1 MPVREPPG
9 TIVNFGA
16 FDKNTPIYTTQVD
29 GFTVLS
35 APPKK
40 MSVGGKI
47 MFELIDMVVLG
58 GVSEMAIAA
67 KASQAGMAI
76 AEITELITEYTK
88 LQSLGTDIAKT
99 TEAVTNAQRVM
110 NMAVRGA
117 ETVGEQ
123 GAKVAEVATEMF
135 PKTARLIA
143 KYGTVENAS
152 IGYKIYDKT
161 KTGLDLL
168 NKVTEDQTTDTEK
181 KTKTTGTDK
190 NPALVN
196 DLLSKLREDKT
207 TTVEKNSNYVYPGQK
222 DLNKVNTPSKVPITS
237 NTAVTHIATKKP
249 PVHNWIDQR
258 DYNNFNF
265 YNQTPRVN
273 QDWLQVNQNN
283 VENIDGEK
291 LQNFVEDN

>member
-16 FDKNTPIYTTQVD
+16 FSKTDRVYTTQVD

-40 MSVGGKI
+40 KNLGATI

-67 KASQAGMAI
+67 KASQAGLAI

-117 ETVGEQ
+117 ETVGEK

-168 NKVTEDQTTDTEK
+168 NKVTEDQTTGTEK
-181 KTKTTGTDK
+181 KTTGTDK
-190 NPALVN
+190 N
-196 DLLSKLREDKT
+196 
-207 TTVEKNSNYVYPGQK
+207 SNYVYPSQK
-222 DLNKVNTPSKVPITS
+222 DLNKVNTPTNTSGNTSSKTPSKVPITS
-237 NTAVTHIATKKP
+237 NTAVTHIATKKSR
-249 PVHNWIDQR
+249 VHNWIDQR

-265 YNQTPRVN
+265 NNQTPRVN

>member
-9 TIVNFGA
+9 TIVNFGT
-16 FDKNTPIYTTQVD
+16 FDKNLPVYTTQVD
-29 GFTVLS
+29 GFTVYS
-35 APPKK
+35 APKK
-40 MSVGGKI
+40 EMSVGGKI

-58 GVSEMAIAA
+58 GVSEMAIAS
-67 KASQAGMAI
+67 KASQAGLAI

-99 TEAVTNAQRVM
+99 TEAVTNAQKVM

-117 ETVGEQ
+117 ETLGEK
-123 GAKVAEVATEMF
+123 GAKVVEVATEMF
-135 PKTARLIA
+135 PKTSELIA
-143 KYGTVENAS
+143 KYGTAENAS

-168 NKVTEDQTTDTEK
+168 NKATEDQTTGTEK
-181 KTKTTGTDK
+181 KTTSTD
-190 NPALVN
+190 
-196 DLLSKLREDKT
+196 
-207 TTVEKNSNYVYPGQK
+207 KNSNYVYPSQK
-222 DLNKVNTPSKVPITS
+222 DLNKVNTPTNTPGNTSSKTPSKVPITS

-265 YNQTPRVN
+265 NNQTPRVN

>member
-16 FDKNTPIYTTQVD
+16 FDKDIPVYTTQVD

-40 MSVGGKI
+40 KNLGSTI

-58 GVSEMAIAA
+58 GVSEMAIAS
-67 KASQAGMAI
+67 KASQAGLAI

-117 ETVGEQ
+117 ETVGEK

-143 KYGTVENAS
+143 KYGTTENAS
-152 IGYKIYDKT
+152 ISYKIYDKT
-161 KTGLDLL
+161 KTGLDL
-168 NKVTEDQTTDTEK
+168 
-181 KTKTTGTDK
+181 
-190 NPALVN
+190 
-196 DLLSKLREDKT
+196 
-207 TTVEKNSNYVYPGQK
+207 
-222 DLNKVNTPSKVPITS
+222 
-237 NTAVTHIATKKP
+237 
-249 PVHNWIDQR
+249 
-258 DYNNFNF
+258 
-265 YNQTPRVN
+265 
-273 QDWLQVNQNN
+273 
-283 VENIDGEK
+283 
-291 LQNFVEDN
+291 

>member
-16 FDKNTPIYTTQVD
+16 FSKTDRVYTTQVD

-40 MSVGGKI
+40 KNLGSTI

-168 NKVTEDQTTDTEK
+168 NKVTEDQTTGTEK
-181 KTKTTGTDK
+181 KTTGTDK
-190 NPALVN
+190 N
-196 DLLSKLREDKT
+196 
-207 TTVEKNSNYVYPGQK
+207 SNYVYPSQK
-222 DLNKVNTPSKVPITS
+222 DLNKVNTPTNTPTNTSGNTSSKVPITS

>member
-16 FDKNTPIYTTQVD
+16 FSKTDRIYTTQVD

-40 MSVGGKI
+40 KNLGATI

-117 ETVGEQ
+117 ETVGEK

-135 PKTARLIA
+135 PKTANLIA
-143 KYGTVENAS
+143 KYGTTENAS

-168 NKVTEDQTTDTEK
+168 NKVTEDQTTGTEK
-181 KTKTTGTDK
+181 KTKTTSTDK
-190 NPALVN
+190 NPVLVL
-196 DLLSKLREDKT
+196 DLVGKLRGDKT
-207 TTVEKNSNYVYPGQK
+207 TGTDKIQTMFIQV
-222 DLNKVNTPSKVPITS
+222 
-237 NTAVTHIATKKP
+237 KK
-249 PVHNWIDQR
+249 I
-258 DYNNFNF
+258 
-265 YNQTPRVN
+265 
-273 QDWLQVNQNN
+273 
-283 VENIDGEK
+283 
-291 LQNFVEDN
+291 

>member
-16 FDKNTPIYTTQVD
+16 FSKTDRIYTTQVD

-40 MSVGGKI
+40 MSIGGKI

-123 GAKVAEVATEMF
+123 GAKIAEVATEMF

-168 NKVTEDQTTDTEK
+168 NKFTEDQTTDTEK

-196 DLLSKLREDKT
+196 DLLSKLREDQT
-207 TTVEKNSNYVYPGQK
+207 TTIEKIQTMFIQV
-222 DLNKVNTPSKVPITS
+222 
-237 NTAVTHIATKKP
+237 KK
-249 PVHNWIDQR
+249 I
-258 DYNNFNF
+258 
-265 YNQTPRVN
+265 
-273 QDWLQVNQNN
+273 
-283 VENIDGEK
+283 
-291 LQNFVEDN
+291 